1 MRIGRLGVCAL
12 VAAGGLFGCRAIP
25 LADDPMTTMPTRMAP
40 EVFRVE
46 WWESLV
52 GQVKLLEHA
61 PREVAAPAFDP
72 ERDLV
77 YTVTRDGIARALG
90 PGGELRWERET
101 GAYVSAGPGVSRLA
115 VYLPGGDGKLTA
127 LDPES
132 GALKWTYAS
141 GEELATAPIEHDG
154 VVLVASHS
162 NTLFAVDATTG
173 AWKWQ
178 YRREIPT
185 GFTIR
190 GVSSPVVRDGVAY
203 LGFSDG
209 ALVALRLQDGIAL
222 WERQL
227 STSAGPFIDVDTTP
241 VFDDAGH
248 LFAAS
253 VKDGVS
259 SVDPKNGTVLWT
271 RQIPGVSSLVVQ
283 GEVLFATGSGQ
294 VAAMMAADGEA
305 LWSLP
310 IGDDAAGQPVL
321 AGGYLVAPTVRGL
334 LFVDPALGRTVLRW
348 DPGQG
353 VSTSVAKGK
362 AGMVYVL
369 SNLGFIYALELIGSQ
384 G

>member
-12 VAAGGLFGCRAIP
+12 VAAGGISGCRAIP
-25 LADDPMTTMPTRMAP
+25 LADDPMTSVPTRMAP
-40 EVFRVE
+40 EVFRVD

-77 YTVTRDGIARALG
+77 YTLTRDGMVRALG
-90 PGGELRWERET
+90 PGGERRWEHAT
-101 GAYVSAGPGVSRLA
+101 GSFFSAGPGVSRHTL
-115 VYLPGGDGKLTA
+115 YLPGGNGKLIA

-132 GALKWTYAS
+132 GKEKWTYAS
-141 GEELATAPIEHDG
+141 GEELASAPIEQDG

-162 NTLFAVDATTG
+162 NTLFAVDASSG

-178 YRREIPT
+178 YRREIPA

-203 LGFSDG
+203 IGFSDG
-209 ALVALRLQDGIAL
+209 VLVALRVSDGVAL

-259 SVDPKNGTVLWT
+259 SLDPATGTVLWT
-271 RQIPGVSSLVVQ
+271 RKVQGVSSLVAQ

-294 VAAMMAADGEA
+294 IAALMAADGA
-305 LWSLP
+305 PLWNLP
-310 IGDDAAGQPVL
+310 IGDEAAGQPVL
-321 AGGYLVAPTVRGL
+321 SEGYLVAPTVRGL

-353 VSTSVAKGK
+353 VSSSVAQGR
-362 AGMVYVL
+362 AGTVYAL
-369 SNLGFIYALELIGSQ
+369 SNMGFIYALDLVGSQ